1 MRISIAMIRK
11 NKFHKIKAA
20 TPRLSD
26 EEMDELEKGDNEG
39 TSSEMIEA
47 YFPWS
52 PEDILDIRR
61 LINEKMESRQQ
72 YIFVAFLEGLT
83 YNDLG
88 LTEKYWRYHF
98 AKGVEFIKKEL
109 KL

>member
-1 MRISIAMIRK
+1 MK
-11 NKFHKIKAA
+11 TKTKHKVNAA

-26 EEMDELEKGDNEG
+26 EELDPIEQDDNEG
-39 TSSEMIEA
+39 MSSDMIEA

-52 PEDILDIRR
+52 SEDILDVRR
-61 LINEKMESRQQ
+61 LIIERLPTKQQ
-72 YIFVAFLEGLT
+72 FILEAFLEGLT
-83 YNDLG
+83 HTDVNV
-88 LTEKYWRYHF
+88 TEKYWRYHF

>member
-1 MRISIAMIRK
+1 MIMRRI

-39 TSSEMIEA
+39 ASSEMIEA

-52 PEDILDIRR
+52 PEDILDVKR
-61 LINEKMESRQQ
+61 LINERMPPKQS
-72 YIFVAFLEGLT
+72 YIFEAFLEGLT

>member
-1 MRISIAMIRK
+1 MNMTRINK
-11 NKFHKIKAA
+11 NHKIKAA

-39 TSSEMIEA
+39 TSAEMIEA

-52 PEDILDIRR
+52 PEDLLDIKR
-61 LINEKMESRQQ
+61 LINEKMPVKQKFIFES
-72 YIFVAFLEGLT
+72 FLEGLT
-83 YNDLG
+83 YSDLA